1 MTTKHNLP
9 LPTEPE
15 SAKAWALNLGVTMA
29 FISQCVGVSEDELD
43 IRDFKLTEFQQTRLL
58 IIKRILQRIEKWFDT
73 RQEAVS
79 WLDTCRIKSSGDST
93 PLEIVK
99 RHGEVGEQAVLTF
112 IAQKELGGFE

>member
-1 MTTKHNLP
+1 MTTKHNLL
-9 LPTEPE
+9 LPKEPV
-15 SAKAWALNLGVTMA
+15 SAKSWALDLGVTIA
-29 FISQCVGVSEDELD
+29 FISHCVDVSEDGLD
-43 IRDFKLTEFQQTRLL
+43 NRDFNLTESQQTRLL

-79 WLDTCRIKSSGDST
+79 WFDTCRLESSGDFT

-99 RHGEVGEQAVLTF
+99 QHGEDGEQVVLTF